1 MSNTSRLI
9 DDLHEIA
16 ALDEALR
23 HQLQNI
29 GDTLNALFNAREKA
43 VRMANSGKWDHS
55 QYILDDTFQRLND
68 LTENL
73 ADFSP
78 LPSPFNKFLAA

>member
-9 DDLHEIA
+9 EDLHELR

-23 HQLQNI
+23 HQLENI

-43 VRMANSGKWDHS
+43 VRIANNQKWDHS
-55 QYILDDTFQRLND
+55 QYILDDAFQRLND
-68 LTENL
+68 LAENL
-73 ADFSP
+73 RDFSP
-78 LPSPFNKFLAA
+78 LPAPLDQFLAA